1 MTKITQKQFIEKYGT
16 VKVKFESYY
25 KYTFTYSA
33 TLPDG
38 KTISVGYGGNSDDI
52 YRFSVTSDSEQTIE
66 DCYPYTGTVYAGDVE
81 MEYFYEY

>member
-1 MTKITQKQFIEKYGT
+1 MTEITQKQFIEKYGT

-52 YRFSVTSDSEQTIE
+52 YKFSVNSDSEQTIG
-66 DCYPYTGTVYAGDVE
+66 DCYPYTGTVYDGDVE